1 MINLIPYVIAGTA
14 LFLHHNNTNRACVG
28 LFIFFYSISLVFH
41 SLMLEDPRIFHVNL
55 VLTAIF
61 YMLLVQFSKVT
72 AMMVVF
78 CVTDVVLVLIDVV
91 SFLAYHYGLEA
102 LYQAPL
108 NVELAA
114 IYVQWIALWITDDRS
129 INLRRYYVN
138 IKLFIFNHSVR
149 VLYR

>member
-1 MINLIPYVIAGTA
+1 MINLIPYVIAGIA
-14 LFLHHNNTNRACVG
+14 LFLHRDNTNRACVG

-41 SLMLEDPRIFHVNL
+41 SLMVEDPRIFQVNL

-72 AMMVVF
+72 VMMVVF
-78 CVTDVVLVLIDVV
+78 CVTDVVLVLIDSV
-91 SFLAYHYGLEA
+91 SFLAYHYKAEA
-102 LYQAPL
+102 LYQAPQ

-114 IYVQWIALWITDDRS
+114 IYLQWIALWITDDRS

>member
-28 LFIFFYSISLVFH
+28 LFIFFYSISL
-41 SLMLEDPRIFHVNL
+41 
-55 VLTAIF
+55 